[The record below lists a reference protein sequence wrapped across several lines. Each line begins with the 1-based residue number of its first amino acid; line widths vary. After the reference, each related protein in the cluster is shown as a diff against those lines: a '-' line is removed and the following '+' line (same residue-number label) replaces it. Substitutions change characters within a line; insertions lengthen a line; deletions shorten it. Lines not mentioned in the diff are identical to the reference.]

1 MDEQLLLLVNGHHTA
16 FLDSFMW
23 LLTQKTIWIPLYCSM
38 LYVVW
43 RNYGWRGALQILVMI
58 ALGMLVTDW
67 ANSQFLRPAFG
78 RLRPNNP
85 ENPVFSLLYRVNGF
99 SVGPFCQQLDAHI
112 YAILLASRQ
121 VDYYYYVHILADY
134 LLFTG
139 VFRLSLSWRYPWR
152 LCVGSPHRRCNNVVA
167 WSLSPFRESPRSKT
181 HLDARLLHKHHPRLL
196 CSSECL
202 EVSGFRFLLVGLW
215 TSASQ

>member
-67 ANSQFLRPAFG
+67 ANSQFLRPAIG

-85 ENPVFSLLYRVNGF
+85 ENPVFSLLSFY
-99 SVGPFCQQLDAHI
+99 
-112 YAILLASRQ
+112 
-121 VDYYYYVHILADY
+121 
-134 LLFTG
+134 
-139 VFRLSLSWRYPWR
+139 
-152 LCVGSPHRRCNNVVA
+152 
-167 WSLSPFRESPRSKT
+167 
-181 HLDARLLHKHHPRLL
+181 
-196 CSSECL
+196 
-202 EVSGFRFLLVGLW
+202 
-215 TSASQ
+215 

>member
-1 MDEQLLLLVNGHHTA
+1 MEMQKNKKIFLFFCISHNLIVPLQPMDEQLLLLVNGHHTA

-67 ANSQFLRPAFG
+67 ANSQFLRPAIG

-85 ENPVFSLLYRVNGF
+85 ENPVF
-99 SVGPFCQQLDAHI
+99 
-112 YAILLASRQ
+112 
-121 VDYYYYVHILADY
+121 
-134 LLFTG
+134 
-139 VFRLSLSWRYPWR
+139 
-152 LCVGSPHRRCNNVVA
+152 
-167 WSLSPFRESPRSKT
+167 
-181 HLDARLLHKHHPRLL
+181 
-196 CSSECL
+196 
-202 EVSGFRFLLVGLW
+202 
-215 TSASQ
+215 